1 MKNSHFFWAITLL
14 LILSLSSVYAA
25 DRSNWNEY
33 KAPVVTE
40 VQPSG
45 SREITVYL
53 QAVTGTD
60 GADKLLVEL
69 FENNSLIKKKNLGK
83 SKNVERQTTFD
94 MTHSG
99 TYSLKITASRKE
111 ESTEVESQIFTFDYI
126 LPLDSPQ
133 VDAKNV
139 GSKTL
144 TVSWGKVDEAQ
155 YYEVLI
161 KDYNTGSIVV
171 TQTTKDCE
179 ISFTNLEQNK
189 TYLIEVSAV
198 RNGEKSTSS
207 GLKKTAKDQVDR
219 SWYFTWFGQSTKET
233 LNHYEL
239 LDSDDLKVKL
249 YAGSRTEQGGKFTT
263 FHDGISFYYTKID
276 AQTENFELTATFTV
290 DWINPNPDGQ
300 EGFGLLIL
308 DSIGTHGVS
317 SVNNYTNSVGLI
329 ATKFEERINNV
340 KYSGKDVLGARFVTD
355 ITPEILSQGDSA
367 IAENAKSETH
377 AFSYDQNHFVKTGDV
392 YTLTI
397 KKDNTGYHCI
407 FIRPEEDKE
416 WVTNEDGEY
425 ERKVYPEQFTLYGTD
440 SLLQL
445 DPTYLYVGF
454 AAARWCEC
462 TISDVKLTI
471 TDPKTDPPAEE
482 KPADLVAL
490 YTKINS
496 PSGYYTRQY
505 PFAFT
510 ANADGYITVKQSGS
524 SHIYIDNMPV
534 KANEDFCQT
543 INLLSDT
550 NNLYVIF
557 TPDPNYRPGEN
568 QVIAQFNE
576 ETQKN
581 EENYSPT
588 YLYQDVTVRE
598 ISGSTI
604 YVSPKG
610 FGFNSG
616 TKSSPLDLETA
627 LKYCK
632 PGQTIELAGGT
643 YNLAKQI
650 VIERGNNGT
659 ADAPK
664 ILKSAQ
670 NEEVTLKFVKTAL
683 KGGIVIWGDYWI
695 FQDFDICNTP
705 DNIKGLQVG
714 GNYNIIKNI
723 TAYNCGD
730 TGIQISGSSSE
741 TFDKWPHDNL
751 ILSCI
756 SHDNSDSAN
765 NNADGFAAKL
775 TCGEGNVF
783 DSCIAYCNIDDGW
796 DLYSKIETGRIG
808 VVTIKNC
815 IAYKNGSL
823 STGLGNGDGNGFK
836 LGGDGIAV
844 AHVIE
849 NSIAFSNNANGITSN
864 SNPAVRVYNC
874 TLYGNGNRNLTLY
887 GKGSDARLYELEGV
901 LSIGG
906 ALSDDISEMPS
917 LASTSNY
924 LCNGN
929 VGINSLGERLD
940 SSIFTSVDTKNLSIT
955 TKDGKINLN
964 GLFSQS
970 TTSGAHFNLL

>member
-1 MKNSHFFWAITLL
+1 MKKLHYSWVFIALL
-14 LILSLSSVYAA
+14 LVVSLSCVYAA
-25 DRSNWNEY
+25 DRSDWNEY
-33 KAPVVTE
+33 KTPIVTD
-40 VQPSG
+40 VKPSG

-69 FENNSLIKKKNLGK
+69 FENNSLVKKKNLGK
-83 SKNVERQTTFD
+83 SKNAERQTTFD

-111 ESTEVESQIFTFDYI
+111 ETSVHESELYTFDYS
-126 LPLDSPQ
+126 LPLDAPQ
-133 VDAKNV
+133 VSAKNV
-139 GSKTL
+139 GAGVL
-144 TVSWGKVDEAQ
+144 TISWGKVDEAE
-155 YYEVLI
+155 YYEVLV
-161 KDYNTGSIVV
+161 KTYDTGIVV
-171 TQTTKDCE
+171 KQETTTNCE
-179 ISFTNLEQNK
+179 ISFSDLEQNK
-189 TYLIEVSAV
+189 AYFIEVSAV

-207 GLKKTAKDQVDR
+207 PLKKTVKDEIDR
-219 SWYFTWFGQSTKET
+219 TWQFTWFGQSTKET

-276 AQTENFELTATFTV
+276 AKNENFELTATFTV
-290 DWINPNPDGQ
+290 DWINPSPDGQ

-308 DSIGTHGVS
+308 DKIGTDGVS

-340 KYSGKDVLGARFVTD
+340 KYSGKDVLGARFVTG
-355 ITPEILSQGDSA
+355 ITPEILGQGDSA
-367 IAENAKSETH
+367 IAENAISETH
-377 AFSYDQNHFVKTGDV
+377 AFSYDQDHLVKSGDV

-407 FIRPEEDKE
+407 FVRPEEDRE

-425 ERKVYPEQFTLYGTD
+425 ERKVYPEEFTLYGVD

-445 DPTYLYVGF
+445 DSNYLYVGF
-454 AAARWCEC
+454 AAARWCEV
-462 TISDVKLTI
+462 TVSDVKLTI
-471 TDPKTDPPAEE
+471 TDPATDPPAEE

-505 PFAFT
+505 PFVFT
-510 ANADGYITVKQSGS
+510 ANADGYITVKESAS
-524 SHIYIDNMPV
+524 NHVYIENQPV
-534 KANEDFCQT
+534 KANEDFKQT
-543 INLLSDT
+543 IKLLSDS
-550 NNLYVIF
+550 NNLYISF
-557 TPDPNYRPGEN
+557 TPDPNYKPGEN

-576 ETQKN
+576 LTQKN
-581 EENYSPT
+581 EENYNTVS
-588 YLYQDVTVRE
+588 LYQSVSVKE
-598 ISGSTI
+598 FAGSTI

-610 FGFNSG
+610 FAFNKG
-616 TKSSPLDLETA
+616 TKASPVDLETA

-632 PGQTIELAGGT
+632 PGQTIEMAGGT
-643 YNLAKQI
+643 YNLSKQLT
-650 VIERGNNGT
+650 IERGNSGT
-659 ADAPK
+659 ADQPK
-664 ILKSAQ
+664 TLTSASGA
-670 NEEVTLKFVKTAL
+670 EVILKFVKTAQ

-695 FQDFDICNTP
+695 FNNFEICNTP
-705 DNIKGLQVG
+705 DNVKGIQVA
-714 GNYNIIKNI
+714 GNYNTLSNL

-730 TGIQISGSSSE
+730 TGIQISGSGSE
-741 TFDKWPHDNL
+741 TFEKWPHDNL
-751 ILSCI
+751 IYCCV

-783 DSCIAYCNIDDGW
+783 DCCIAYCNIDDGW
-796 DLYSKIETGRIG
+796 DLYAKIETGPIG
-808 VVTIKNC
+808 AVTIKNC

-823 STGLGNGDGNGFK
+823 SSGVGDGDGNGFK
-836 LGGDGIAV
+836 LGGDGISV
-844 AHVIE
+844 SHVIE

-887 GKGSDARLYELEGV
+887 GKSTGDRDFELSGV
-901 LSIGG
+901 VSIAG
-906 ALSDDISEMPS
+906 AISDDIKEMPS
-917 LASTSNY
+917 LASPTNY

-929 VGINSLGERLD
+929 VGVNSLGERLD
-940 SSIFTSVDTKNLSIT
+940 SSIFKSVDTKNVNIT
-955 TKDGKINLN
+955 FENGKINMH
-964 GLFSQS
+964 GLLEQS
-970 TTSGAHFNLL
+970 TDYGAKL

>member
-1 MKNSHFFWAITLL
+1 MKKAQYFWALIALL
-14 LILSLSSVYAA
+14 MVLSLSCLYAD
-25 DRSNWNEY
+25 DRSDWNEY

-40 VQPSG
+40 VKPSG

-53 QAVTGTD
+53 QAVTGNN

-99 TYSLKITASRKE
+99 TYTLKVTASRKE
-111 ESTEVESQIFTFDYI
+111 ETSTYESQVFTFDYL
-126 LPLDSPQ
+126 LPLDVPQ
-133 VDAKNV
+133 VDAKNI
-139 GSKTL
+139 GSKKL
-144 TVSWGKVDEAQ
+144 KISWGKVDEAQ

-161 KDYNTGSIVV
+161 KAYDTGALVR
-171 TQTTKDCE
+171 QETTCECE
-179 ISFTNLEQNK
+179 ITFADLEQNK
-189 TYLIEVSAV
+189 AYSIEVSAV
-198 RNGEKSTSS
+198 RDGEKSTSS
-207 GLKKTAKDQVDR
+207 PLKKTAKDEVDR

-263 FHDGISFYYTKID
+263 YHDGISFYYTVID
-276 AQTENFELTATFTV
+276 AKTENFELTATFTV

-308 DSIGTHGVS
+308 DSLGSYGVS
-317 SVNNYTNSVGLI
+317 SVNHYTNSVGLI

-340 KYSGKDVLGARFVTD
+340 KYSGKDVLGARFVTG
-355 ITPEILSQGDSA
+355 ITPEILGQGDST
-367 IAENAKSETH
+367 IAENAVSETH
-377 AFSYDQNHFVKTGDV
+377 GFSYDQAHLVKTGDV

-397 KKDNTGYHCI
+397 RKDNTGYHCI
-407 FIRPEEDKE
+407 FVRPEEDRE

-425 ERKVYPEQFTLYGTD
+425 ERKVYPEEFTLYGVD
-440 SLLQL
+440 SLLHL
-445 DPTYLYVGF
+445 DSDHLYVGF

-471 TDPKTDPPAEE
+471 TDPATDPPAEE

-490 YTKINS
+490 YTKVNS
-496 PSGYYTRQY
+496 PSGYYSRQY
-505 PFAFT
+505 PFVFT
-510 ANADGYITVKQSGS
+510 ANADGTLTVKESGTN
-524 SHIYIDNMPV
+524 HVYIENAVV
-534 KANEDFCQT
+534 KANEDYSQT
-543 INLLSDT
+543 IDLISDSS
-550 NNLYVIF
+550 NLYVIF
-557 TPDPNYRPGEN
+557 TPDKDYRPGEN

-581 EENYSPT
+581 EENYNPT
-588 YLYQDVTVRE
+588 YLYQSVSVRE
-598 ISGSTI
+598 FTGSTI
-604 YVSPKG
+604 YVSPRG
-610 FGFNSG
+610 FGFNKG
-616 TKSSPLDLETA
+616 TKASPVDIETA

-643 YNLAKQI
+643 YNLSKQL

-659 ADAPK
+659 AEQPK
-664 ILKSAQ
+664 TLKSASG
-670 NEEVTLKFVKTAL
+670 EEVVLKFVKTAQ

-741 TFDKWPHDNL
+741 PFEKWPHDNL
-751 ILSCI
+751 IYGCV

-783 DSCIAYCNIDDGW
+783 DGCVAYCNIDDGW
-796 DLYSKIETGRIG
+796 DLYAKIESGPIG

-815 IAYKNGSL
+815 VAYKNGSL
-823 STGLGNGDGNGFK
+823 STGVGNGDGNGFK

-844 AHVIE
+844 AHIIE

-887 GKGSDARLYELEGV
+887 GKGSDERLFELDGV

-906 ALSDDISEMPS
+906 SLSDDIAEMPS
-917 LASTSNY
+917 LASESNF

-929 VGINSLGERLD
+929 VGVNSLGERLD

-955 TKDGKINLN
+955 FEDGKLNLH
-964 GLFSQS
+964 GLLEQS
-970 TTSGAHFNLL
+970 TAYGAHL

>member
-1 MKNSHFFWAITLL
+1 MHFVKNSHLFWTIMLFVVL
-14 LILSLSSVYAA
+14 GLSPIFAA

-40 VQPSG
+40 VQPSEA
-45 SREITVYL
+45 REITVHI

-60 GADKLLVEL
+60 GADKLHVEL

-83 SKNVERQTTFD
+83 SKNVERQTTFE

-99 TYSLKITASRKE
+99 TYTLKVTASRKE
-111 ESTEVESQIFTFDYI
+111 ESSVFESQIFTFNYT
-126 LPLDSPQ
+126 LPLDAPQ
-133 VDAKNV
+133 VNAKNL

-144 TVSWGKVDEAQ
+144 SISWCKVDEAQ
-155 YYEVLI
+155 SYEVLI
-161 KDYNTGSIVV
+161 KDYDTGSLVEMCK
-171 TQTTKDCE
+171 TEDCD

-189 TYLIEVSAV
+189 TYLIEVSAL
-198 RNGEKSTSS
+198 RNGEKSTSA
-207 GLKKTAKDQVDR
+207 GLKKTAKDEVDR

-239 LDSDDLKVKL
+239 LDSDNLKVKL

-276 AQTENFELTATFTV
+276 AKNDNFELTATFTV

-308 DSIGTHGVS
+308 DSIGAHGVS
-317 SVNNYTNSVGLI
+317 NVNNYTNSVGLI

-340 KYSGKDVLGARFVTD
+340 KYSGKDVLGARFVTG
-355 ITPEILSQGDSA
+355 ITPEILIQGDNA
-367 IAENAKSETH
+367 IAENAVNEAH
-377 AFSYDQNHFVKTGDV
+377 AFSYDQNHFVKSGDV

-407 FIRPEEDKE
+407 FVRPEEDKE
-416 WVTNEDGEY
+416 WITNEDGEY
-425 ERKVYPEQFTLYGTD
+425 ERKVYPEEFTLYGTD

-445 DPTYLYVGF
+445 DQDYLYVGF

-462 TISDVKLTI
+462 TVSDVKLTI

-496 PSGYYTRQY
+496 PSGYYNREY
-505 PFAFT
+505 PFVFT
-510 ANADGYITVKQSGS
+510 ANADGYITVKQSGTN
-524 SHIYIDNMPV
+524 HIYIDNMQV
-534 KANEDFCQT
+534 KANEDFCKT
-543 INLLSDT
+543 INLLSDSNT
-550 NNLYVIF
+550 LYVTF
-557 TPDPNYRPGEN
+557 TPDSNYRPAEN

-581 EENYSPT
+581 EENYNPT
-588 YLYQDVTVRE
+588 YLYHEVPVRE
-598 ISGSTI
+598 FSGSTI

-616 TKSSPLDLETA
+616 TKSSPVDLETA

-643 YNLAKQI
+643 YNLAKQL
-650 VIERGNNGT
+650 VIERGNSGT
-659 ADAPK
+659 LESPK
-664 ILKSAQ
+664 ILTSAQ
-670 NEEVTLKFVKTAL
+670 NEEVTLKFIKTAL

-695 FQDFDICNTP
+695 FQNFDICNTP
-705 DNIKGLQVG
+705 DNIKGLQVA

-741 TFDKWPHDNL
+741 TFEKWPHDNL
-751 ILSCI
+751 IIGCI

-796 DLYSKIETGRIG
+796 DLYSKIESGPIG

-815 IAYKNGSL
+815 ISYKNGSL
-823 STGLGNGDGNGFK
+823 STGIGDGDGNGFK

-844 AHVIE
+844 AHIIE

-874 TLYGNGNRNLTLY
+874 TLYANGNRNLTLY
-887 GKGSDARLYELEGV
+887 AKGSDERQYQMDGV

-906 ALSDDISEMPS
+906 TLSDDISEMPS

-929 VGINSLGERLD
+929 VGVNSLGQRLD
-940 SSIFTSVDTKNLSIT
+940 SSIFSSVDTTNLNIT
-955 TKDGKINLN
+955 IDENGINLN
-964 GLFSQS
+964 GLLSQ
-970 TTSGAHFNLL
+970 TTPYGAHL

>member
-1 MKNSHFFWAITLL
+1 MKKILFVALL
-14 LILSLSSVYAA
+14 LVLSLSCVYAA
-25 DRSNWNEY
+25 DRSDWTEY

-40 VQPSG
+40 VQSSG
-45 SREITVYL
+45 SRELTVYL

-69 FENNSLIKKKNLGK
+69 FENNSLVKKKNLGK

-99 TYSLKITASRKE
+99 TYTLKVTASRKDE
-111 ESTEVESQIFTFDYI
+111 TSVFESEIYTFYYS
-126 LPLDSPQ
+126 LPLDAPQ
-133 VDAKNV
+133 VSAKNIGDGV
-139 GSKTL
+139 L
-144 TVSWGKVDEAQ
+144 TISWDKVDEAQ

-161 KDYNTGSIVV
+161 QDYTSAAVV
-171 TQTTKDCE
+171 KSLTTENCE
-179 ISFTNLEQNK
+179 ISFSDLKQDTAYSI
-189 TYLIEVSAV
+189 TVSAV
-198 RNGEKSTSS
+198 RDGEKSSCS
-207 GLKKTAKDQVDR
+207 PLKKTAKNEVDR
-219 SWYFTWFGQSTKET
+219 TWQFTWFGQSTKET

-239 LDSDDLKVKL
+239 LDSDDLTVKL

-276 AQTENFELTATFTV
+276 AQNENFELTATFTV

-308 DSIGTHGVS
+308 DSLGTHGVS
-317 SVNNYTNSVGLI
+317 SVNHYTNSVGLI

-340 KYSGKDVLGARFVTD
+340 KYSGKDVLGARFVTG

-367 IAENAKSETH
+367 IAENAVNESH
-377 AFSYDQNHFVKTGDV
+377 GFSFDQNHLVKTGDV

-407 FIRPEEDKE
+407 YVRPEEDRE

-425 ERKVYPEQFTLYGTD
+425 ERKVYPEEFTLYGVD

-445 DPTYLYVGF
+445 DSEYLYVGF
-454 AAARWCEC
+454 AAARWCEV

-471 TDPKTDPPAEE
+471 TDPATDPVAEE

-496 PSGYYTRQY
+496 PSGYYSKEY
-505 PFAFT
+505 PFVFT
-510 ANADGYITVKQSGS
+510 ANADGYITVKESATN
-524 SHIYIDNMPV
+524 HVYIDNMKV
-534 KANEDFCQT
+534 KANEDFSQT
-543 INLLSDT
+543 IELLSDSNT
-550 NNLYVIF
+550 LYVIF
-557 TPDPNYRPGEN
+557 TPDADYKPGEN

-581 EENYSPT
+581 EENYSPV
-588 YLYQDVTVRE
+588 YMYQNVSVRE
-598 ISGSTI
+598 FTGSTI
-604 YVSPKG
+604 YVSPRG
-610 FGFNSG
+610 FGFNKG
-616 TKSSPLDLETA
+616 TKANPVDIETA

-632 PGQTIELAGGT
+632 PGQTIELAEGT
-643 YNLAKQI
+643 YNLSKQL
-650 VIERGNNGT
+650 VIERGNSGT
-659 ADAPK
+659 SEQPK
-664 ILKSAQ
+664 TLTSASGA
-670 NEEVTLKFVKTAL
+670 NVTLKFSKTAQ

-695 FQDFDICNTP
+695 FKDFDICNTP
-705 DNIKGLQVG
+705 DNVKGLQVA
-714 GNYNIIKNI
+714 GNYNTVSNI
-723 TAYNCGD
+723 CAYNCGD

-741 TFDKWPHDNL
+741 TFEKWPHDNL
-751 ILSCI
+751 IVGCI

-796 DLYSKIETGRIG
+796 DLYSKIESGPIG
-808 VVTIKNC
+808 AVTIKNC
-815 IAYKNGSL
+815 VAYKNGSL
-823 STGLGNGDGNGFK
+823 STGIGDGDGNGFK

-844 AHVIE
+844 PHIIE

-864 SNPAVRVYNC
+864 SNPAVKVYNC

-887 GKGSDARLYELEGV
+887 GKNSGERLFEMSGV

-906 ALSDDISEMPS
+906 AISDDIAEMPS
-917 LASTSNY
+917 LASADNY

-929 VGINSLGERLD
+929 VGVNSLGQRID
-940 SSIFTSVDTKNLSIT
+940 ASVFKSVDTKNVSISIE
-955 TKDGKINLN
+955 DGKINMH
-964 GLFSQS
+964 GLLEQATGF
-970 TTSGAHFNLL
+970 GARL

>member
-1 MKNSHFFWAITLL
+1 MKKSQYSWVIIPLL
-14 LILSLSSVYAA
+14 MVLSLSCLYAA

-40 VQPSG
+40 VKPSD

-69 FENNSLIKKKNLGK
+69 FENDSLVKKKNLGK

-99 TYSLKITASRKE
+99 TYTLKVTASRKE
-111 ESTEVESQIFTFDYI
+111 ETTVFESEVFTFDYT
-126 LPLDSPQ
+126 LPLDTPQ
-133 VDAKNV
+133 VDAKNI

-144 TVSWGKVDEAQ
+144 KISWGKVDEAQ

-161 KDYNTGSIVV
+161 KDYDSGAVV
-171 TQTTKDCE
+171 RKVDTEACE
-179 ISFTNLEQNK
+179 VAFTDLVQNK
-189 TYLIEVSAV
+189 AYSIEVSAV
-198 RNGEKSTSS
+198 RDGEKSTSS
-207 GLKKTAKDQVDR
+207 PLKKTAKDEVDR
-219 SWYFTWFGQSTKET
+219 SWYFTWFGQSTKEA

-263 FHDGISFYYTKID
+263 FHDGISFYYTVID
-276 AQTENFELTATFTV
+276 AKTENFELTATFTV

-308 DSIGTHGVS
+308 DRLGSHGVS

-340 KYSGKDVLGARFVTD
+340 KYSGKDVLGARFVTG
-355 ITPEILSQGDSA
+355 ITPEILGQGDSA
-367 IAENAKSETH
+367 IAENAVSETH
-377 AFSYDQNHFVKTGDV
+377 AFSYDQSHLVKTGDV

-407 FIRPEEDKE
+407 FVRPEEDKE
-416 WVTNEDGEY
+416 WVTNENGDY
-425 ERKVYPEQFTLYGTD
+425 ERKVYPEEFTLYGVD

-445 DPTYLYVGF
+445 DSEHLYVGF
-454 AAARWCEC
+454 AAARWCEV
-462 TISDVKLTI
+462 TVSDVKLTI
-471 TDPKTDPPAEE
+471 TDPSDDPPAEE

-496 PSGYYTRQY
+496 PSGYYSQQY

-510 ANADGYITVKQSGS
+510 ANADGYLTVKESGTD
-524 SHIYIDNMPV
+524 HVYINNAV
-534 KANEDFCQT
+534 IKANEDFSQV
-543 INLLSDT
+543 INLLSSS
-550 NNLYVIF
+550 NNLYVTF
-557 TPDPNYRPGEN
+557 TPDSNYKPGEN

-588 YLYQDVTVRE
+588 YLYQSVTVRE
-598 ISGSTI
+598 FTGSTI
-604 YVSPKG
+604 YVSPRG
-610 FGFNSG
+610 FGFNKG
-616 TKSSPLDLETA
+616 TKENPVDIETA

-643 YNLAKQI
+643 YNLSKQL
-650 VIERGNNGT
+650 VIERGNSGT
-659 ADAPK
+659 SDLPK
-664 ILKSAQ
+664 TLTSASG
-670 NEEVTLKFVKTAL
+670 EEVTFKFVKTAQ

-695 FQDFDICNTP
+695 LKDFEICNTP
-705 DNIKGLQVG
+705 DNVKGIQVG
-714 GNYNIIKNI
+714 GNYNTIQNI

-741 TFDKWPHDNL
+741 PFAKWPHDNL
-751 ILSCI
+751 IFACI

-796 DLYSKIETGRIG
+796 DLYSKIESGPIG

-823 STGLGNGDGNGFK
+823 SSGVGDGDGNGFK
-836 LGGDGIAV
+836 MGGGGIAV

-849 NSIAFSNNANGITSN
+849 NSIAFCNNANGITSN

-887 GKGSDARLYELEGV
+887 SKGTGDCLFQLDGL

-906 ALSDDISEMPS
+906 AISDDIAQMPS
-917 LASTSNY
+917 LASPSNY

-929 VGINSLGERLD
+929 VGVNSLGDRLD
-940 SSIFTSVDTKNLSIT
+940 NSIFTSVDTKNIDIAIENGQL
-955 TKDGKINLN
+955 NLH
-964 GLFSQS
+964 GLLEQS
-970 TTSGAHFNLL
+970 TAFGAHL